1 MEGGFVGKKYLLAA
15 EADKIQDFIFRSAR
29 LREVAGG
36 SMLLDRFCRE
46 VKKGLLSKKERP
58 PEIVISD
65 GGSFRLIFDNEADA
79 LAFGEELAEVY
90 RLAAGGS
97 LSVAGPVAYEEKD
110 EFLQAN
116 KEAEKKLREAKRC
129 RRGWQN
135 TEQFPFLAYC
145 SSCGSGLA
153 KEYASSH
160 DNERPAYLCASCLAK
175 SNERP
180 LQKGEDFWGRFA
192 MAIGVSEPNCVWPG
206 QEKYRGRTEC
216 DPLEDIADYDPRRY
230 VAYLLADGNDLGRLF
245 GKCTTTEQ
253 MLTLSDGL
261 EEVMWSALASPA
273 RMAMKYPPDK
283 RDGFIPVYPLLLGGD
298 DLFALIPAPWALDF
312 AAQFCREYEAGMQEL
327 LRRTGLPSLN
337 GVMKPT
343 VTAVVV
349 ICKSNYPYT
358 QAHRAGEALL
368 KKAKQ
373 SSKMQAME
381 KDDNFSAV
389 DFEVIT
395 GSRMFKDE
403 EEKKRIRPT
412 LRPYRAGNNGTPE
425 EWGKPVDLLIEQR
438 KELISIPRRR
448 LSQLNELYE
457 EQLLPEALQ
466 ESELKPWRDR
476 LGALLSRLVRQE
488 ELRAKVLNAL
498 KAMGDEEKNGYW
510 FRVDRIDGE
519 SWHGHAMPDLLRIW
533 DFALDLKVD
542 PDDYEE
548 E

>member
-1 MEGGFVGKKYLLAA
+1 MVKKYLLAA
-15 EADKIQDFIFRSAR
+15 EADKIQDFIFHSAR

-36 SMLLDRFCRE
+36 SMLLARFCSK
-46 VKKGLLSKKERP
+46 VKEGLLSKEENR
-58 PEIVISD
+58 PEIVISE
-65 GGSFRLIFDNEADA
+65 GGSFRLVFDNEEDA
-79 LAFGEELAEVY
+79 LAFGKELAEVY
-90 RLAAGGS
+90 RLAAGGH
-97 LSVAGPVAYEEKD
+97 LSVAKPVSYEEEKD
-110 EFLQAN
+110 EFLQKN
-116 KEAEKKLREAKRC
+116 KEAGEKLREAKR
-129 RRGWQN
+129 RRQGWQN

-153 KEYASSH
+153 KEYASYH

-175 SNERP
+175 SSERHF
-180 LQKGEDFWGRFA
+180 QKGEDFWGRFA
-192 MAIGVSEPNCVWPG
+192 SAIGVSEADCVWPG
-206 QEKYRGRTEC
+206 QKKYRRRTER

-230 VAYLLADGNDLGRLF
+230 VAYLLADGNDMGRLF
-245 GKCTTTEQ
+245 SACTTTEQ
-253 MLTLSDGL
+253 MRTLSDGL
-261 EEVMWSALASPA
+261 EEVMWSALACPA
-273 RMAMKYPPDK
+273 RMAIEYPPDE

-312 AAQFCREYEAGMQEL
+312 AARFCREYEAGMQEL

-358 QAHRAGEALL
+358 QAHQAGGALL
-368 KKAKQ
+368 EKAKQ
-373 SSKMQAME
+373 SSKMQALE
-381 KDDNFSAV
+381 KGENFSAV

-395 GSRMFKDE
+395 GSRMFKDK
-403 EEKKRIRPT
+403 EKEKGIRPT
-412 LRPYRAGNNGTPE
+412 LRPYRADNNGALE

-457 EQLLPEALQ
+457 EQLLPEALR

-476 LGALLSRLVRQE
+476 LGALLSRLGRQE
-488 ELRAKVLNAL
+488 EQKEKVLNAL

-510 FRVDRIDGE
+510 FRVDRMDGE
-519 SWHGHAMPDLLRIW
+519 SWHGHAMPDLLKVW
-533 DFALDLKVD
+533 DFALDLEVD
-542 PDDYEE
+542 PKDYEE